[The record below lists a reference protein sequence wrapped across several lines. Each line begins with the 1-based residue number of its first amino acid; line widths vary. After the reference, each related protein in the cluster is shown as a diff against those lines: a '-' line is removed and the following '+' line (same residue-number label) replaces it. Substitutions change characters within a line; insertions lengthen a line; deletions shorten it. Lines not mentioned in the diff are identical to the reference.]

1 MNRMMR
7 WRVLV
12 VLIVLAPAL
21 LVTSSQGQA
30 PRKGVMVVD
39 FEDVGRGWSYTR
51 DVVTARVIA
60 KLRDEPTLRVLPRE
74 QVQEA
79 LRQARLETAGYL
91 DWEAAQKVAKSL
103 EVDYV
108 VMGQVAVF
116 DQQYAGGCL
125 PIVGCAYTVT
135 ATVTLRGKVLDV
147 AAGTFVI
154 EPRSEVKKTQTSVS
168 IWIGPWWTDVTVNN
182 FDGQL
187 IGRVTQEAVEDFI
200 GKLKPSLK

>member
-1 MNRMMR
+1 MTSGDGKGQQAVARVGRILHPRMGRLADMNRMMR

-30 PRKGVMVVD
+30 PRKGVIVVD

-51 DVVTARVIA
+51 EVITAPRVS
-60 KLRDEPTLRVLPRE
+60 KLAV
-74 QVQEA
+74 EA
-79 LRQARLETAGYL
+79 
-91 DWEAAQKVAKSL
+91 
-103 EVDYV
+103 
-108 VMGQVAVF
+108 
-116 DQQYAGGCL
+116 
-125 PIVGCAYTVT
+125 
-135 ATVTLRGKVLDV
+135 TLRGL
-147 AAGTFVI
+147 
-154 EPRSEVKKTQTSVS
+154 PRGQGKKTQTSVS

-187 IGRVTQEAVEDFI
+187 IGRATQEAVEDFI